1 MAVAP
6 GAAVQGAELA
16 GMAGTTWRILKARI
30 ARDKAFPVI
39 ERGANGRA
47 WSFDAAAALDHLIA
61 GIERQAAGRQAMH
74 QKVARQGG
82 LMRSGAPKAPGGPVL
97 RAGDLPDLAI
107 GVGRAGDGEGG
118 VDSALDI
125 AAHARALKALAETQM
140 ATHKLKELQREI
152 VPAEAHAQVVA
163 TILSTMQTETLAI
176 ESEIDPENAMP
187 PAVREAVNGALRS
200 VLLRVRAVAE
210 RELKALRA

>member
-1 MAVAP
+1 MTVAP

-39 ERGANGRA
+39 ERGANGRV

-61 GIERQAAGRQAMH
+61 GIEKQAAGRQAMH
-74 QKVARQGG
+74 RKVARQGG
-82 LMRSGAPKAPGGPVL
+82 LMRPTAPKEAGGADQPGRDVPAPPPGPDWE
-97 RAGDLPDLAI
+97 G
-107 GVGRAGDGEGG
+107 GEGG

-140 ATHKLKELQREI
+140 ATHKLKELQRGI
-152 VPAEAHAQVVA
+152 VPAESHAQVVA

-187 PAVREAVNGALRS
+187 PDVREAVNRALRT
-200 VLLRVRAVAE
+200 VLLRVRSVAE
-210 RELKALRA
+210 RELMALRA